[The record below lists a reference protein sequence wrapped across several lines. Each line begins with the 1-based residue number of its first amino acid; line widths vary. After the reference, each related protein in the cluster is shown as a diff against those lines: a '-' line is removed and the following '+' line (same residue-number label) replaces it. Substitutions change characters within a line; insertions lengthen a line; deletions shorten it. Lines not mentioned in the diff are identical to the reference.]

1 MTRIAAI
8 LTLAALAGCSS
19 SPSTTANSSN
29 ADPAVTSALADPLL
43 ADPQLDRRANRD
55 ALRPADEPYQ
65 AMVPPGLPSPL
76 RGDAPPTIVARA
88 RLAVAG
94 DRAGVF
100 KTCSFDVRYSYGW
113 AARLSPELGLPAE
126 AQVAEA
132 AGSDTSKCQLRLIA
146 YSSSLGSAAMLESY
160 RRIAKSGGYTSS
172 EAAQGGATSLTATRK
187 NDGAAFV
194 ATVSAGDGG
203 SLVDLVSNRG
213 R

>member
-8 LTLAALAGCSS
+8 LTLTALAGCGS
-19 SPSTTANSSN
+19 SPSATANSSN
-29 ADPAVTSALADPLL
+29 VDPAVTSALADPLM

-65 AMVPPGLPSPL
+65 AMIPLGSPSSL
-76 RGDAPPTIVARA
+76 RSDAPPTIVARA

-94 DRAGVF
+94 DRAEAF
-100 KTCSFDVRYSYGW
+100 KTCSFDVRYGFGW
-113 AARLSPELGLPAE
+113 ADRLSPELILPAE

-132 AGSDTSKCQLRLIA
+132 AGSDSTDCQFRLIA
-146 YSSSLGSAAMLESY
+146 YSAALTPDAVLATY
-160 RRIAKSGGYTSS
+160 RRIAKSGGFASS
-172 EAAQGGATSLTATRK
+172 EAVQGGATSLTATRK
-187 NDGAAFV
+187 RDGAAFV
-194 ATVSAGDGG
+194 ATVSTGDGG